1 MQFSGAF
8 SSEPAMNS
16 KHLWI
21 QQKSQHTSEIGHMA
35 DENSL
40 PAANGRMLNTAK
52 RTRFR
57 YPILSNNDTINT
69 ESNETCRGRRTLRKK
84 KERKKKKSTDMKSHE
99 VKYQTGYR

>member
-1 MQFSGAF
+1 
-8 SSEPAMNS
+8 
-16 KHLWI
+16 
-21 QQKSQHTSEIGHMA
+21 MA
-35 DENSL
+35 DEKSL

-84 KERKKKKSTDMKSHE
+84 KERKKKEYRHEKSRGQISNGLSIKGDKKTE
-99 VKYQTGYR
+99 QIFLFI